1 MRASRASSVSDRAF
15 LIARTFTR
23 REPGAFPLR
32 VLAIAFLLAMAPVA
46 RAAAPAD
53 SAAAPRDTAL
63 VRTLVLERAV
73 GKFGVG
79 PGELSGPLGVTV
91 DPKGR
96 ALVADAGNHR
106 IARFDTAGVWLG
118 EFGGFG
124 YDDNRFDRPSV
135 VWSGG
140 ALAVWVLDQGNA
152 RVVKYDLDGRLL
164 GVLVQLRSDEVR
176 ARLDLVEPGG
186 LAVDKGGQLF
196 VTDASADRVLLFDPL
211 GAVLTPRGGF
221 GTQPGRFDRPSGI
234 AVDERGRLLVA
245 DAGNRRVQLLDAFGE
260 ALAAWPL
267 DRGMTGKEG
276 LAVAFGPDGSWA
288 LADRASGTIVVR
300 DVRGVPLAR
309 LDAHVKGDP
318 RPGGVA
324 FDAEGRLL
332 VTDARNHRLLWY
344 RLSP

>member
-1 MRASRASSVSDRAF
+1 
-15 LIARTFTR
+15 
-23 REPGAFPLR
+23 LR
-32 VLAIAFLLAMAPVA
+32 VLAFAFLLAFVSPVA

-53 SAAAPRDTAL
+53 SAAVDSAA

-96 ALVADAGNHR
+96 VLVADAGNHR
-106 IARFDTAGVWLG
+106 VARFDTAGVWLG

-140 ALAVWVLDQGNA
+140 ALSVWVLDQGNA

-164 GVLVQLRSDEVR
+164 GVLVALRSDEVR
-176 ARLDLVEPGG
+176 ARLDLVEPAG

-221 GTQPGRFDRPSGI
+221 GTQAGRFDRPSGI

-267 DRGMTGKEG
+267 DPGMTGKEG
-276 LAVAFGPDGSWA
+276 LAVAFGPDGTWV

-300 DVRGVPLAR
+300 DARGVPLAR
-309 LDAHVKGDP
+309 LDAPAKGGT

-324 FDAEGRLL
+324 FDSAGRLL
-332 VTDARNHRLLWY
+332 VTDVRNHRLLWY